1 MTFEQVVVYL
11 ISAVMLVSAALVVT
25 MRNPVKAVLS
35 LVLTFF
41 SAASLWITLE
51 AEFLAISLVLVYV
64 GAVMVL
70 FLFVVMMLDINQ
82 AELRAGFTNYLPLGG
97 VVAVLMVVE
106 IILVLKG
113 REYSGLQLAS
123 EQLRGPGYS
132 NTRELGAII
141 YTHYIYPFEIV
152 GFVLLV
158 AIVGSIALTFR
169 RRTVSRY
176 QKPSVQIH
184 TTKAERLRV
193 VKMTTQRVDLT
204 TPEEFVPTTPIQ
216 TTPTQKAEEEST

>member
-11 ISAVMLVSAALVVT
+11 ISAIMLGSAALVVT
-25 MRNPVKAVLS
+25 IRNPVKAVLS

-41 SAASLWITLE
+41 SAASIWVTLE
-51 AEFLAISLVLVYV
+51 AEFLAISLVLIYV

-82 AELRAGFTNYLPLGG
+82 DRLRAGFTNYLPLGS
-97 VVAVLMVVE
+97 VIALLMVAE

-113 REYSGLQLAS
+113 REYSGLKLAADQL
-123 EQLRGPGYS
+123 QGPDYS
-132 NTRELGAII
+132 NTRALGSVI

-176 QKPSVQIH
+176 QNPSAQIR
-184 TTKAERLRV
+184 TTKSDRLRV
-193 VKMTTQRVDLT
+193 VKMAAEKEDQAVAAKPAQAT
-204 TPEEFVPTTPIQ
+204 EEQ
-216 TTPTQKAEEEST
+216 SKS

>member
-11 ISAVMLVSAALVVT
+11 ISAIMLGSAALVVT
-25 MRNPVKAVLS
+25 IRNPVKAVLS

-41 SAASLWITLE
+41 SAASIWVTLE
-51 AEFLAISLVLVYV
+51 AEFLAISLVLIYV

-82 AELRAGFTNYLPLGG
+82 DRLRASFTNYLPLGS
-97 VVAVLMVVE
+97 VIALLMVAE

-113 REYSGLQLAS
+113 REYSGLKLAADQL
-123 EQLRGPGYS
+123 QGPDYS
-132 NTRELGAII
+132 NTRALGSVI

-176 QKPSVQIH
+176 QNPSAQIR
-184 TTKAERLRV
+184 TTKSERLRV
-193 VKMTTQRVDLT
+193 VKMAAEKEAQAVAAEPAQAT
-204 TPEEFVPTTPIQ
+204 EEQ
-216 TTPTQKAEEEST
+216 STS